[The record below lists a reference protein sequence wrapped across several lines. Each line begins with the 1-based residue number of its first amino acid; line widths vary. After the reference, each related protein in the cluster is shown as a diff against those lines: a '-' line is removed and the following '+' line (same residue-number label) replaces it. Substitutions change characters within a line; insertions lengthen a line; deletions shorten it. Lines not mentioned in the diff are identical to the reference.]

1 MRPKFQP
8 TWRHDLLLRF
18 THPYFELLRLHP
30 PIPLYLRAFLRA
42 LRAIVVRTANHFS
55 LITDFRPF
63 GSHEIPNPRYANQN
77 ARRKI
82 IYGQIS
88 NALNINY
95 YCNISLLFPV

>member
-42 LRAIVVRTANHFS
+42 LRAIVVQFSFAFHSS
-55 LITDFRPF
+55 LIT
-63 GSHEIPNPRYANQN
+63 HH
-77 ARRKI
+77 
-82 IYGQIS
+82 
-88 NALNINY
+88 
-95 YCNISLLFPV
+95 